1 MKQIKQT
8 TITLANGSEAVIST
22 AEIYPGEYETMVASP
37 DFSEEYA
44 VIRATDEAQAIADH
58 KHLRKL
64 YHVAPLSGKYLKL
77 SQDLAYAAG
86 KAKTIASILED
97 GGTCNMDSCK
107 LYLPGWN
114 SKKVEQAARAAGVG
128 CFVYNLWGSKSFVFP
143 LRIAAQA
150 DARSAAAEAM
160 RDCMKAR
167 GYDAAM
173 YYQMD

>member
-1 MKQIKQT
+1 MKNIKT
-8 TITLANGSEAVIST
+8 TNITLASGSAAVVST
-22 AEIYPGEYETMVASP
+22 SEIYPGEYETIVASP
-37 DFSEEYA
+37 DFYEEYA
-44 VIRATDEAQAIADH
+44 VVRTTSEEQALADH
-58 KHLRKL
+58 KHLRKQ

-77 SQDLAYAAG
+77 AQDLAFAA
-86 KAKTIASILED
+86 KNAAEIAGILED
-97 GGTCNMDSCK
+97 GGTCNFDSCK

-128 CFVYNLWGSKSFVFP
+128 CFVWNLWGSKSYVFP
-143 LRIAAQA
+143 LRIGAQG

-167 GYDAAM
+167 GYDAGV